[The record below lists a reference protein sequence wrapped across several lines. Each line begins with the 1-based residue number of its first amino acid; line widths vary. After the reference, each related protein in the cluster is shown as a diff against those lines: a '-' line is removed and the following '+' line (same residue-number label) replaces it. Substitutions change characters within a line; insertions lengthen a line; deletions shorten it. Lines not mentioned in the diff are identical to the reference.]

1 MSVKGPALRQ
11 CMFALDSTG
20 KSKQLNQD
28 HRIKKS
34 RPPNPIP
41 PKEQVTNSRWYHKHL
56 FKQLYANIQIVDSH
70 RHGLV
75 QERVTN

>member
-1 MSVKGPALRQ
+1 
-11 CMFALDSTG
+11 MFALDSTG

-34 RPPNPIP
+34 GPPNPIP

-56 FKQLYANIQIVDSH
+56 FKQLYANLFKQLYANIQIVDSH